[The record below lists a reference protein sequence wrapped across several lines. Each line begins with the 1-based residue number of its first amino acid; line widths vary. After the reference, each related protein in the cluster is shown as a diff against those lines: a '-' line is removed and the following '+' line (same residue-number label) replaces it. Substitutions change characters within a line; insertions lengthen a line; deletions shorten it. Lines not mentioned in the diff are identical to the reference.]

1 MRDDNDNDDNNDV
14 EDDTDKTVNGPNEFM
29 LQSPLHSLTPLPLP
43 LGPTR
48 HTSNDGCLR

>member
-1 MRDDNDNDDNNDV
+1 MKDDNYDGNDV

-29 LQSPLHSLTPLPLP
+29 LQSPLHSLTPLPL
-43 LGPTR
+43 GPTR